1 MTVTKTPRTLDMIGP
16 CGSSLDIAA
25 RVSHPELR
33 RASATRGGKGAT
45 AHRSCCETR
54 SIESVISSKLSHGGR
69 AGRERWLQ
77 GNATGVN
84 VAGAGACDQTTPHA
98 DGAGIVGGDRV
109 CGGVAIG
116 VVRSRASGSLSV
128 ARSRTNSAL
137 CVVWSGGS
145 GGLRFA
151 GGVGDTKS
159 SRTGSACGRE
169 WSSALRRSSEACGV
183 GWGVSSLSSHG
194 GRARRERR
202 FEGSDTGQD
211 VASVRPTEQ
220 GVGRSSKHVGGE
232 DGEDNEEGVHCV
244 TVKYDGLARMEER
257 ANVKFV

>member
-1 MTVTKTPRTLDMIGP
+1 MTVTKTPRTLEMIGS
-16 CGSSLDIAA
+16 CGSSLDTAA
-25 RVSHPELR
+25 RVSHTELR
-33 RASATRGGKGAT
+33 GASATRGGKGAT
-45 AHRSCCETR
+45 AHRSCGETR
-54 SIESVISSKLSHGGR
+54 SIESIISSKLSHGGR
-69 AGRERWLQ
+69 AGRERRLQ

-109 CGGVAIG
+109 SGGVAIR

-145 GGLRFA
+145 GRLRFV
-151 GGVGDTKS
+151 GGIGDTKL

-202 FEGSDTGQD
+202 LEGSDTGQD

-220 GVGRSSKHVGGE
+220 GVCRSSKDVGGE
-232 DGEDNEEGVHCV
+232 DGEDDEGGVHCV
-244 TVKYDGLARMEER
+244 TVRYDALVRMVR
-257 ANVKFV
+257 RTSSSS